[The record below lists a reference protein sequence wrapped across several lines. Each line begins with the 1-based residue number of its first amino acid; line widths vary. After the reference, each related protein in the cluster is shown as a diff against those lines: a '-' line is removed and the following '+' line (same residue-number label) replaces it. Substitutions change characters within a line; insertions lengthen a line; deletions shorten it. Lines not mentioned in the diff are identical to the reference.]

1 MHTPPFSRL
10 KDLLQSIMGATEKRW
25 SNIVDVI
32 SIFRISRNK
41 LIFGPTEV
49 QSGQLKHFLFV
60 SSACRKSMFG
70 PIKLTPCAVQ
80 RRSTNELVQYRDAT
94 ASSYPPQS
102 QIPIDP
108 SPLSSD
114 TSNALRSPLLNQAG
128 ICSAGIG
135 QQMISAAVTSRR
147 FRIPA
152 FFLSKIWEHLFRTGL
167 NLAILQADGR
177 QALIKY

>member
-1 MHTPPFSRL
+1 
-10 KDLLQSIMGATEKRW
+10 
-25 SNIVDVI
+25 
-32 SIFRISRNK
+32 
-41 LIFGPTEV
+41 
-49 QSGQLKHFLFV
+49 
-60 SSACRKSMFG
+60 MFG

-135 QQMISAAVTSRR
+135 NDLGGGSQQTLPNSGPFFEQDLGTL
-147 FRIPA
+147 FRI
-152 FFLSKIWEHLFRTGL
+152 SL
-167 NLAILQADGR
+167 NQQFYKPMVVER
-177 QALIKY
+177 

>member
-1 MHTPPFSRL
+1 
-10 KDLLQSIMGATEKRW
+10 
-25 SNIVDVI
+25 
-32 SIFRISRNK
+32 
-41 LIFGPTEV
+41 
-49 QSGQLKHFLFV
+49 
-60 SSACRKSMFG
+60 MFG

-114 TSNALRSPLLNQAG
+114 TSNALRSPLLNRAG

-135 QQMISAAVTSRR
+135 QQMISAAVTSGRL
-147 FRIPA
+147 PNSGL
-152 FFLSKIWEHLFRTGL
+152 FFEQDLGTSFPHQSE
-167 NLAILQADGR
+167 LAILQADGR